1 MATETWNA
9 NAFSPILMTELQRK
23 GGLMETVMVDSGLND
38 AEYEYRDTMGKL
50 DLKRKQGRLQDTAW
64 EEITKY
70 RRRIMR
76 EEFTKHIILDKFDKL
91 NWKVDPTAAI
101 PQELAM
107 GAKRTI
113 DDLIITN
120 MTADVKTGQAGGT
133 TTPFDANN
141 IVAHDSTNI
150 TKAKIIE
157 ARKILRANYVDFSEE
172 LYMVIGSEQEA
183 AMLAIDEFIS
193 ADYIANKPMVNGQI
207 GTVLGLNVV
216 INEGLDVSSS
226 VRKCLV
232 YPKSAFQLLIAD
244 EFKTRMDEVQ
254 TKEYAS
260 GFSASLA
267 IGGLRMYEGKVAQI
281 LCDES

>member
-38 AEYEYRDTMGKL
+38 AEYEFRDTIGKL
-50 DLKRKQGRLQDTAW
+50 DLKQKQGRLQDTAW

-76 EEFTKHIILDKFDKL
+76 EEFTKSVILDKFDKL
-91 NWKVDPTAAI
+91 NWKVDPTSAI

-120 MTADVKTGQAGGT
+120 MIADVMTGQAGGT

-141 IVAHDSTNI
+141 VVAHDSSNI

-193 ADYIANKPMVNGQI
+193 ADYIASKPMVNGQI
-207 GTVLGLNVV
+207 GTALGLNVV
-216 INEGLDVSSS
+216 INEGLAVSSS
-226 VRKCLV
+226 IRKCLV
-232 YPKSAFQLLIAD
+232 YPKSAFQLLVAD

-254 TKEYAS
+254 TKEYAP